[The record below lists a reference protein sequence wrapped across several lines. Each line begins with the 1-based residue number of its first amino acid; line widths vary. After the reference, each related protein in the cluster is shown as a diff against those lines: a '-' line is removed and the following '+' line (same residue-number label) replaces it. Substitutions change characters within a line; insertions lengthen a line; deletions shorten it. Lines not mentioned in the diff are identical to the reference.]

1 MARAFDRRVLLAGVG
16 ALAASRR
23 LLAEVRLPQKV
34 RVVILG
40 LDGHVEEILA
50 PLPQLPGVS
59 VVAVSHPDAA
69 ELERFRKGPRVQAA
83 AGFCDWREMLK
94 NTEADVAAVC
104 NDNGGRAEAVLACLR
119 RGFHVIAE
127 KPLALNVADLHKI
140 RASSEE
146 RKLRVGMLLPMRFEP
161 QFRMLK
167 RAVEEGLVGEVVQI
181 AAQKSYKAGVRP
193 NWYLHEATYGGTIP
207 WLAPHMIDLMRFT
220 SGRDF
225 RETSGYA
232 ANVGAPGLGDMEN
245 ISASLLRMD
254 NGGVATLRIDY
265 LRPDSASTHGDDRLR
280 LAGLKGVVEY
290 EQRTGVTLVT
300 RTEASKRL
308 PEIPAAGSIF
318 VDFLESIYAGKPS
331 ELPLKEIL
339 RVSEIVIG
347 MQEAARTH
355 KILAL

>member
-1 MARAFDRRVLLAGVG
+1 MASAINRRVLLAGLG
-16 ALAASRR
+16 ALAASGR
-23 LLAEVRLPQKV
+23 LLGEVRLPQKV
-34 RVVILG
+34 RVIILG
-40 LDGHVEEILA
+40 LDGHVDEILA

-59 VVAVSHPDAA
+59 VVAVSDPDAA
-69 ELERFRKGPRVQAA
+69 ALERFRKKPRVQAA
-83 AGFCDWREMLK
+83 AGFSDWREMLK

-119 RGFHVIAE
+119 RGLHVIAE
-127 KPLALNVADLHKI
+127 KPLALNRADLHKV

-146 RKLRVGMLLPMRFEP
+146 RKLHVGMLLPMRFEP

-167 RAVEEGLVGEVVQI
+167 RVVDDGLVGEVVQI
-181 AAQKSYKAGVRP
+181 GAQKSYQVGVRQK
-193 NWYLHEATYGGTIP
+193 WYLHQATYGGTIP
-207 WLAPHMIDLMRFT
+207 WLAPHMVDLMRFT

-232 ANVGAPGLGDMEN
+232 ANVGAPGLVDMEN
-245 ISASLLRMD
+245 VSASLLRMD
-254 NGGVATLRIDY
+254 NGGIATLRIDY
-265 LRPDSASTHGDDRLR
+265 LRPDSAATHGDDRLR
-280 LAGLKGVVEY
+280 LAGLNGVVEY

-300 RTEASKRL
+300 RTQAAKRI

-339 RVSEIVIG
+339 RISEIVIG

-355 KILAL
+355 KIVAL